1 MGSRTSLKLWLIES
15 EQIPTHFL
23 LNIHFGILTSFLQV
37 VTKSSKSL
45 PLHIR
50 LKNKVI
56 ISQAVLKLQLV
67 SILNIEFLKITYL
80 LFILKSINIQCLI
93 AYFDLSWS
101 ENENPQKSL
110 KINIWFGILD
120 TETSLS
126 SNSGLILTQV
136 K

>member
-1 MGSRTSLKLWLIES
+1 MIDWVNKSQLIFFS
-15 EQIPTHFL
+15 IYVAK
-23 LNIHFGILTSFLQV
+23 HFGILTSFLQV

-67 SILNIEFLKITYL
+67 SILNIEFLKVTYL
-80 LFILKSINIQCLI
+80 LFILKSINIQCFI
-93 AYFDLSWS
+93 AYFDLDWS

>member
-1 MGSRTSLKLWLIES
+1 MIDWVNKSQLIFFS
-15 EQIPTHFL
+15 IYVAK
-23 LNIHFGILTSFLQV
+23 HFGILTSFLQV

-67 SILNIEFLKITYL
+67 SILNIEFLKVTYL
-80 LFILKSINIQCLI
+80 LFILKSINIQWFI
-93 AYFDLSWS
+93 AYFDLDWS